1 MLELKDANSVA
12 QALAELVQA
21 STLSSA
27 DATRLTVLIQ
37 STKAADTDTEESL
50 GAPAASIYEGHS
62 GRSVDT
68 LNDLFDEAHAQLNDA
83 LKTETADLHN
93 FHMLSA

>member
-37 STKAADTDTEESL
+37 STKADDTDTEESL
-50 GAPAASIYEGHS
+50 G
-62 GRSVDT
+62 
-68 LNDLFDEAHAQLNDA
+68 L
-83 LKTETADLHN
+83 
-93 FHMLSA
+93 

>member
-1 MLELKDANSVA
+1 MPFDTLNRAFGLLEGHASMLELKDANSVA

-37 STKAADTDTEESL
+37 STKADDTDTE
-50 GAPAASIYEGHS
+50 
-62 GRSVDT
+62 
-68 LNDLFDEAHAQLNDA
+68 
-83 LKTETADLHN
+83 
-93 FHMLSA
+93 